1 MSAGAIIIIAIAATG
16 FRIVSAMNTLTVIEE
31 QGFGVLP
38 EVLLPCETR
47 RLIDDLD
54 QSPLRRSKAGVRHA
68 LRHPSVAALARE
80 PRLLNIAR
88 EVLGA
93 EARPFCATLFDK
105 SPQANWLVVWH
116 QDTALPLRNR

>member
-1 MSAGAIIIIAIAATG
+1 M
-16 FRIVSAMNTLTVIEE
+16 
-31 QGFGVLP
+31 
-38 EVLLPCETR
+38 
-47 RLIDDLD
+47 
-54 QSPLRRSKAGVRHA
+54 RHA

-93 EARPFCATLFDK
+93 EALPFRATLFDK

-116 QDTALPLRNR
+116 QDTALPLRERHGSPSWGPWSDAPGELPAVPSLAERNRGSEGVVVTHWKTSGLAGLEIIHRGETGSGWRHW